1 MPLNP
6 EILEN
11 NHEKKSFK
19 KIQQNLHVLWKKFS
33 NLQSPS
39 GPSLFC
45 EFVTFSNQINGEIEK
60 GGRKE
65 RKARGGEKFESVKAN
80 HQN

>member
-19 KIQQNLHVLWKKFS
+19 NIQQNLQVLWEKNS

-39 GPSLFC
+39 GPSLFG
-45 EFVTFSNQINGEIEK
+45 EFATFSNQINGEIEK
-60 GGRKE
+60 EKRKE
-65 RKARGGEKFESVKAN
+65 RKKGKRRRKV
-80 HQN
+80 